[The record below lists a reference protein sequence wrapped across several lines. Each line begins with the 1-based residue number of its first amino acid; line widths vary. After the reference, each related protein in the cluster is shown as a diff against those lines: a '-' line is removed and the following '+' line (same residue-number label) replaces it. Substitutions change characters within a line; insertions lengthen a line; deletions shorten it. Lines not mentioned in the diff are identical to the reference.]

1 MQDVFI
7 DNVWHFGS
15 IKKIYNGIENLRLA
29 LMFRTESD
37 HKLSEIFISQYAV
50 LKKRIHS
57 LGNAVNDP
65 VRSEFLLDDVFAGD
79 AVHHRDDDGIF
90 RDQTFDALQSTF
102 QSGPF

>member
-1 MQDVFI
+1 
-7 DNVWHFGS
+7 
-15 IKKIYNGIENLRLA
+15 
-29 LMFRTESD
+29 MFRTESD

-90 RDQTFDALQSTF
+90 RDQTFDALQKHFPKRALLKQRSAS
-102 QSGPF
+102 QVLCSALRGSQKGGSRGGRWL

>member
-1 MQDVFI
+1 ML
-7 DNVWHFGS
+7 GT
-15 IKKIYNGIENLRLA
+15 KA
-29 LMFRTESD
+29 D
-37 HKLSEIFISQYAV
+37 HEFSEILISQHAV
-50 LKKRIHS
+50 LKKGIHPLS
-57 LGNAVNDP
+57 NTVDDP